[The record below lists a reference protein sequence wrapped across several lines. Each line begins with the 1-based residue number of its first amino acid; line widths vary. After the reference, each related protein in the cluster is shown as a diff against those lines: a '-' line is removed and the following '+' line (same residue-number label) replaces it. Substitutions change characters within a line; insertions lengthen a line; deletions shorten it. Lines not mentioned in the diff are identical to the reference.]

1 MKYETI
7 QEANRTKG
15 KFRTFLLHALT
26 NFRANEFHRA
36 NRIKRGR
43 DAKIISLDGLA
54 AEELFTREPA
64 NMLTPE
70 KIYERQC
77 ACALLDQALENLK
90 NTYIQSGRGDR
101 FAVLAEVLMAEA
113 VPYATYAAKLK
124 MSEGAVKVAV
134 HRLRA
139 EFRDA
144 ITAEV
149 AQTVASS
156 DEIEDEIRHLF
167 RAVELK

>member
-1 MKYETI
+1 
-7 QEANRTKG
+7 
-15 KFRTFLLHALT
+15 
-26 NFRANEFHRA
+26 
-36 NRIKRGR
+36 
-43 DAKIISLDGLA
+43 
-54 AEELFTREPA
+54 
-64 NMLTPE
+64 
-70 KIYERQC
+70 
-77 ACALLDQALENLK
+77 
-90 NTYIQSGRGDR
+90 
-101 FAVLAEVLMAEA
+101 MAEA
-113 VPYATYAAKLK
+113 VPNATYAAKLK